1 MYIRERERERER
13 ERGRGGA
20 MAGRRVYG
28 SLKSPATLKVLANL
42 FEHDLD
48 FEFVPVD
55 LDYGEHKNKHFLSMN
70 PFGQVPVYEDGGIKQ
85 FGQIIRCMAHE
96 YGKKGDELIYWD
108 AKKQAVV
115 ANWIDV
121 EDHHFEPP
129 ARKLISELLVKPK
142 KKAEAE
148 LAKVLD
154 VYEARLE
161 KSKYL
166 ASEKYTIVDLLH
178 LPNLQSLMGTPAKKL
193 IESRPRVSSWCSD
206 ILSRPTWAKVL
217 DMQKKAQA

>member
-1 MYIRERERERER
+1 
-13 ERGRGGA
+13 

-55 LDYGEHKNKHFLSMN
+55 LDNGEHKNKHFLSMN
-70 PFGQVPVYEDGGIKQ
+70 PFGQVPVYEDGCIKQ
-85 FGQIIRCMAHE
+85 FESRAIIRCMAHE
-96 YGKKGDELIYWD
+96 YGKKGEELIYWD

-129 ARKLISELLVKPK
+129 ALKLISELLIKPK
-142 KKAEAE
+142 KGFTPDEGIVAEAE
-148 LAKVLD
+148 AKLAKVLD

-178 LPNLQSLMGTPAKKL
+178 IPNLQSLTGTPAKKL

-206 ILSRPTWAKVL
+206 ILARPAWAKVL

>member
-1 MYIRERERERER
+1 MYLRER
-13 ERGRGGA
+13 A

-55 LDYGEHKNKHFLSMN
+55 LDNGEHKNKHFLSMN

-85 FGQIIRCMAHE
+85 FESRAIIRCMAHE
-96 YGKKGDELIYWD
+96 YGKKGEELIYWD

-129 ARKLISELLVKPK
+129 ALKLISELLVKPK
-142 KKAEAE
+142 KSFTPDEGIVAEAEAE

-161 KSKYL
+161 KSEYL

-178 LPNLQSLMGTPAKKL
+178 LPN
-193 IESRPRVSSWCSD
+193 
-206 ILSRPTWAKVL
+206 
-217 DMQKKAQA
+217 

>member
-1 MYIRERERERER
+1 
-13 ERGRGGA
+13 
-20 MAGRRVYG
+20 
-28 SLKSPATLKVLANL
+28 
-42 FEHDLD
+42 
-48 FEFVPVD
+48 
-55 LDYGEHKNKHFLSMN
+55 MN

-85 FGQIIRCMAHE
+85 FESRAIIRCMAHE
-96 YGKKGDELIYWD
+96 YGKKGEELIYWD
-108 AKKQAVV
+108 ARKQAVV

-129 ARKLISELLVKPK
+129 ALKLILELLIKPK
-142 KKAEAE
+142 EGFTPDEGIVAQAEAE

-178 LPNLQSLMGTPAKKL
+178 LPNLQSLTGTPAKKL

-206 ILSRPTWAKVL
+206 ILARPAWAKVL

>member
-1 MYIRERERERER
+1 
-13 ERGRGGA
+13 

-55 LDYGEHKNKHFLSMN
+55 LENGEHKNKHFLSMN

-85 FGQIIRCMAHE
+85 FATRTEADLRATH
-96 YGKKGDELIYWD
+96 
-108 AKKQAVV
+108 QAQEEFHGIV
-115 ANWIDV
+115 A
-121 EDHHFEPP
+121 E
-129 ARKLISELLVKPK
+129 
-142 KKAEAE
+142 AEAE

-206 ILSRPTWAKVL
+206 ILARPTWAKVL